1 MRDNTPKTMW
11 AGGETDD
18 TDKQQAIHTR
28 GLMILTTASLLLW
41 SVIAL
46 AQQQEPIG
54 QVAALQGQA
63 TVQHAGSTQAVPLSS
78 QNPVYREDIIQTL
91 EASKIKLVLLDGTEL
106 SLGERGTMTLSKF
119 VYAPQQKIHQGV
131 VSIASGFFRAVARKV
146 LPQTF
151 LEMRTGTA
159 VAAVRG
165 TQWLSEVTPEA
176 TGIVVLQGEVAVV
189 HTHRGIRGKVVLT
202 PGLGTDVRGNHPPTA
217 PKKWAE
223 ERVSRLLHATELP

>member
-1 MRDNTPKTMW
+1 MRDSTPKTMW
-11 AGGETDD
+11 ARGETDD

-28 GLMILTTASLLLW
+28 VLMILTTASLLLW

-54 QVAALQGQA
+54 QVVALQGQA
-63 TVQHAGSTQAVPLSS
+63 TVQHAGSTQVVPLSS

-151 LEMRTGTA
+151 FEMRTGTA

>member
-11 AGGETDD
+11 ARGEAGD
-18 TDKQQAIHTR
+18 TDKRQAVHTAE
-28 GLMILTTASLLLW
+28 LIVLTMASLLLW

-54 QVAALQGQA
+54 QVTVLQGQA

-78 QNPVYREDIIQTL
+78 QQPVYREDIIQTL

-106 SLGERGTMTLSKF
+106 TLGERGTMTLSKF
-119 VYAPQQKIHQGV
+119 VYAPQHKMHQGI

-146 LPQTF
+146 LQQTLF
-151 LEMRTGTA
+151 EMRTDTA

-165 TQWLSEVTPEA
+165 TQWLCEVTPGSDGYCRITRGGCRRAHAQEYPR
-176 TGIVVLQGEVAVV
+176 QGRVDTRARDRRTRE
-189 HTHRGIRGKVVLT
+189 
-202 PGLGTDVRGNHPPTA
+202 PPSYSTQ
-217 PKKWAE
+217 KMG
-223 ERVSRLLHATELP
+223 